1 MDPAGPVA
9 RDIFDLTVVLFVLG
23 AAVFALFVVLFV
35 AALRRGAAEA
45 DDAVDGPD
53 AGETHG
59 YLSTL
64 RATASRR
71 LVIGGGVLLPTV
83 VIAVVFSW
91 TLETMNDLPKG
102 GDADALVVEV
112 TGHQWWWDVRYPES
126 GIVLTD
132 ELHIEVGRPVELH
145 LTSADVIH
153 SFWVPAL
160 GGKMDAFPD
169 FTNTL
174 VLEASEPGVLRGH
187 CAEFCGLHHASM
199 GITVVAHEPEDFDA
213 WLAAESRD
221 RDPAAGGSR
230 RARAVTATARAR
242 AAAGAG
248 SRRLSPSGARSAS
261 RRPWSTRVPTPRN
274 STANGR
280 GRPASTD
287 AWRPSRTVPWGCA
300 SSSPGSSSC
309 CSAAASTRS

>member
-23 AAVFALFVVLFV
+23 AAVFALFLVLGAV
-35 AALRRGAAEA
+35 ALWRGAAER
-45 DDAVDGPD
+45 DDAIGGSD
-53 AGETHG
+53 ARGAPG

-64 RATASRR
+64 RAPAARR

-83 VIAVVFSW
+83 IIAVVFGW
-91 TLETMNDLPKG
+91 TLETMNDLPGEG
-102 GDADALVVEV
+102 GADALVVEV

-169 FTNTL
+169 FVNTL

-199 GITVVAHEPEDFDA
+199 DITVVAHQPGDFDA
-213 WLAAESRD
+213 WLTAESTESD
-221 RDPAAGGSR
+221 SAAGGR
-230 RARAVTATARAR
+230 R
-242 AAAGAG
+242 
-248 SRRLSPSGARSAS
+248 
-261 RRPWSTRVPTPRN
+261 
-274 STANGR
+274 
-280 GRPASTD
+280 
-287 AWRPSRTVPWGCA
+287 
-300 SSSPGSSSC
+300 
-309 CSAAASTRS
+309 